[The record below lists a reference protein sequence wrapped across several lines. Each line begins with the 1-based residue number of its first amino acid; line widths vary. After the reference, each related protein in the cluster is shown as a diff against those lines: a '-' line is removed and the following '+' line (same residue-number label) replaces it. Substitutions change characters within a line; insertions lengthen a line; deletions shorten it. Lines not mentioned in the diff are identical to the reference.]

1 MDHAAERILVAEI
14 LLARKPRSRRRIVEL
29 AREHDV
35 LAASLDLCPY
45 QALESEGTP
54 PPPLFFRRLLVPR
67 DYQVQLPCVHD
78 LEDLGSSQIGLQ
90 DLKRQGT
97 KSG

>member
-45 QALESEGTP
+45 QARESEGA
-54 PPPLFFRRLLVPR
+54 PPLPEFFRRLLIPR
-67 DYQVQLPCVHD
+67 DDQVQLLRVHD
-78 LEDLGSSQIGLQ
+78 FENLGTTKIRLQ
-90 DLKRQGT
+90 NLKRHRA
-97 KSG
+97 KAR